1 MVQRRS
7 LAWTELRVG
16 VDVFVSFLLLA
27 LAVFFIGGQTGFFGP
42 KYSIVAY
49 FQNAN
54 NLRTG
59 AEVHL
64 EGVTIGNVNAVRISK
79 MADPQKAVEAELR
92 LDQTYQNIIRTDS
105 KVSIRTIG
113 LLGDSAVDI
122 TLGSE
127 SGQVIEAGSAIE
139 GSEEGDIRKMVQGT
153 NDYVANIRLLGAD

>member
-16 VDVFVSFLLLA
+16 IVVIVSFLLLA

-79 MADPQKAVEAELR
+79 MTDPQKEVEAEQR
-92 LDQTYQNIIRTDS
+92 MDHTYKNIIRTNSSMTIKTIKLLGETDDDS
-105 KVSIRTIG
+105 KR
-113 LLGDSAVDI
+113 A
-122 TLGSE
+122 
-127 SGQVIEAGSAIE
+127 
-139 GSEEGDIRKMVQGT
+139 
-153 NDYVANIRLLGAD
+153 